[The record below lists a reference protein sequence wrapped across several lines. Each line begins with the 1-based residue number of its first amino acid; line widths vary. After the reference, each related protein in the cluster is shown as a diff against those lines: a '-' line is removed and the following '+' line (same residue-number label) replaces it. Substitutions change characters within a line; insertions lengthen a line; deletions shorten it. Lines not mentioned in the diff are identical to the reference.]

1 MLIQG
6 LKQIKRIFSSLNG
19 PIIGV
24 GMTAFS
30 RIVPASFLPS
40 YRIICN
46 QRTCDLSLLREK
58 VPVFCLG
65 ETIGA
70 DYSIK
75 VENSFQLLSAPGV
88 EEVLNLGKG
97 PKYLFLYQ
105 SYPELEKLSEEKG
118 WRLLANPSE
127 LRIRVGQRSF
137 FEKTVSDL
145 GLPKIPGGIFP
156 WSMME
161 ERGYENWAEELGAKF
176 VVQLPEI
183 QKGGGRGT
191 FFVGSKGEY
200 DSLQRRLA
208 NGIWRG
214 VQLTSVLVRRFLEGI
229 PASVAICATRNGML
243 ISGLQEQ
250 LIDLPYCRGFDGNG
264 VFCGHVWGG
273 KTWPESVL
281 TKAREQARKV
291 GSHLASLGYKG
302 IAGIDFI
309 VQPDEET
316 VYPVEINPRLTGAFP
331 VLSLLHM
338 THGIAPMEAFHL
350 LEFLNMPY
358 QVDVEGLNRQ
368 FARPLNGSHFLV
380 FCGSGWKTE
389 SFRPL
394 KAGIWEYDQEKRSCS
409 FVKGSI
415 DLQEVKN
422 PRQFII
428 ADGPPDGGPVEP
440 GGIDPFR
447 RLCRILF
454 PYSMENEKRFR
465 DEIPIIVEWIQ
476 RECMALL

>member
-1 MLIQG
+1 MLIQD
-6 LKQIKRIFSSLNG
+6 LKQIKRIFGSLDG

-30 RIVPASFLPS
+30 RIIPASFLAS
-40 YRIICN
+40 YRILCN
-46 QRTCDLSLLREK
+46 QKTSDLSLLREK

-70 DYSIK
+70 DDSIK
-75 VENSFQLLSAPGV
+75 VENSFQLLSEPCV
-88 EEVLNLGKG
+88 EEFLNGRKG

-105 SYPELEKLSEEKG
+105 NYRELEKLSEEKG

-137 FEKTVSDL
+137 FERMVSEL
-145 GLPKIPGGIFP
+145 RLPKIAGGIFP
-156 WSMME
+156 WGMME
-161 ERGYENWAEELGAKF
+161 ELSYENWAEELGAKF

-200 DSLQRRLA
+200 NSLQKRLA

-214 VQLTSVLVRRFLEGI
+214 VRLTSVLIRRFLEGI
-229 PASVAICATRNGML
+229 SASVAICATGNGIL

-250 LIDLPYCRGFDGNG
+250 LIDLPYCRGFDENG

-273 KTWPESVL
+273 NTWPESVL

-309 VQPDEET
+309 VQPNEDA

-368 FARPLNGSHFLV
+368 YALPLNGSHFLV
-380 FCGSGWKTE
+380 FCGSGRKME
-389 SFRPL
+389 PFRPL
-394 KAGIWEYDQEKRSCS
+394 RAGIWEYDQEKRSCS

-415 DLQEVKN
+415 DLQAVKN

-428 ADGPPDGGPVEP
+428 ADGPPDGGPVES
-440 GGIDPFR
+440 GTMDPFR

-454 PYSMENEKRFR
+454 PVSMKNEKGFG
-465 DEIPIIVEWIQ
+465 DEIPAIVDWIQ
-476 RECMALL
+476 RQCMVSM